1 MAKYVRA
8 EEMATM
14 LEVDVRAVEMLVE
27 NGMPEVAS
35 GKFDPNEAV
44 PWYLA
49 YMRTKIFGKA
59 KLLGV
64 ILR

>member
-8 EEMATM
+8 DEMARM
-14 LEVDVRAVEMLVE
+14 LDVHV
-27 NGMPEVAS
+27 
-35 GKFDPNEAV
+35 EAV

-59 KLLGV
+59 KQLG
-64 ILR
+64 ISLR